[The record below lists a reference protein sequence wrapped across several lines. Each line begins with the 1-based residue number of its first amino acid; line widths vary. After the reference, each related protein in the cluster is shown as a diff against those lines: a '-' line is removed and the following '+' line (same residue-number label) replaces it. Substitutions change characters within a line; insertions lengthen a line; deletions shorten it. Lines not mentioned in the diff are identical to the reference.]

1 MGQDMGLIRN
11 TGLNLLGQGLP
22 MLAGLVAM
30 PLLLRTWGAER
41 TAALLGLW
49 VVANYFSLLDLGLNR
64 ALVHRLSQLRGVAKL
79 VVPVSSYT
87 WPAAVLTL
95 IMAGLG
101 AAALALSAP
110 WLLDLILQI
119 PIGLRDEIDLAFI
132 WLAAS
137 LPIFLLCTLARGV
150 MEAAGDFVTA
160 NLLHAAMGLLLVL
173 APVTAALWPLEF
185 ERPRLVLAMQIL
197 FFGRLLLLVVHAGL
211 ARARLRKHWPLVAKV
226 KVPMSAWKWRELV
239 NFGGWTTVTAVI
251 GPLMV
256 YLDRLVVGSR
266 LELHLLSQYAVPHE
280 GVSRAFNIPGAV
292 SRALFPAAS
301 RLEGGGVSAEGLR
314 DYRDRVLSRLALL
327 MFAPSLLVALFSS
340 TILSWWLGP
349 SFDVGVAPLAGDVL
363 AVFAAGFYMNAIAN
377 VPYTFL
383 QARGRPDL
391 TAKVHMVELPI
402 FVLALMWA
410 TSTFGALGAAV
421 VYAMR
426 LGLDSVAMFVLDSRE
441 RGERRP
447 TQALSMSAALGL
459 VLIAVV
465 SLRLVA

>member
-1 MGQDMGLIRN
+1 MGLIRN

-30 PLLLRTWGAER
+30 PALLRTWGAER

-87 WPAAVLTL
+87 WPAAVMTL
-95 IMAGLG
+95 LMAALG
-101 AAALALSAP
+101 ACGLALSAP
-110 WLLDLILQI
+110 WLLDQIFQI
-119 PIGLRDEIDLAFI
+119 PIGLKEEIEVAFI
-132 WLAAS
+132 WLVVS
-137 LPIFLLCTLARGV
+137 LPVFLLCTLARGV
-150 MEAAGDFVTA
+150 MEAAGDFVAA

-173 APVTAALWPLEF
+173 SPVVAALWPLKVEV
-185 ERPRLVLAMQIL
+185 PRLILAMQIL
-197 FFGRLLLLVVHAGL
+197 FFGRLLLLFVHAHF
-211 ARARLRKHWPLVAKV
+211 ARVRLRKHWPLVADV
-226 KVPMSAWKWRELV
+226 RVPIAGWKWRELV
-239 NFGGWTTVTAVI
+239 DFGGWTTVTAVI

-256 YLDRLVVGSR
+256 YLDRLIVGSR

-314 DYRDRVLSRLALL
+314 DYRDRVLIRLAIL
-327 MFAPSLLVALFSS
+327 MFVPSLVVALFSS
-340 TILSWWLGP
+340 TILSLWLGP

-363 AVFAAGFYMNAIAN
+363 AVFAAGFYLNAIAN

-402 FVLALMWA
+402 FLLALVGA
-410 TSTFGALGAAV
+410 TASFGALGAAV

-426 LGLDSVAMFVLDSRE
+426 LGLDSLAMFALDSRE

-459 VLIAVV
+459 ILIAVV
-465 SLRLVA
+465 CLRLAA

>member
-1 MGQDMGLIRN
+1 MGLIRN

-30 PLLLRTWGAER
+30 PLLIRTWGSER

-87 WPAAVLTL
+87 WPAAALTFA
-95 IMAGLG
+95 MAGLG
-101 AAALALSAP
+101 ALALSFGAP
-110 WLLDLILQI
+110 WILEQI
-119 PIGLRDEIDLAFI
+119 FQMPIGLREEINLAFL
-132 WLAAS
+132 WLVAS

-150 MEAAGDFVTA
+150 MEAAGDFVAA
-160 NLLHAAMGLLLVL
+160 NLLHALMGLLLVL
-173 APVTAALWPLEF
+173 APVAAAFWPELLEV
-185 ERPRLVLAMQIL
+185 PRLALAMQIL
-197 FFGRLLLLVVHAGL
+197 FFGRLMLLFVHLFVV
-211 ARARLRKHWPLVAKV
+211 RACLRRHWPLVADV
-226 KVPMSAWKWRELV
+226 KVPVSSWKWRELID
-239 NFGGWTTVTAVI
+239 FGGWTSVSAVI

-256 YLDRLVVGSR
+256 YLDRLIVGSR
-266 LELHLLSQYAVPHE
+266 LELHLLSQYAIPHE

-301 RLEGGGVSAEGLR
+301 RLESGGVSDQGLR

-327 MFAPSLLVALFSS
+327 MFVPSLLVAFYSS
-340 TILSWWLGP
+340 TLLSLWLGP
-349 SFDVGVAPLAGDVL
+349 SFDLGVAPLAGDVL
-363 AVFAAGFYMNAIAN
+363 AVFAAGFYLNAIAN

-391 TAKVHMVELPI
+391 TAKVHMVELPV
-402 FVLALMWA
+402 FLVALMWA
-410 TSTFGALGAAV
+410 TTQFGALGAAI
-421 VYAMR
+421 VYTSR
-426 LGLDSVAMFVLDSRE
+426 LGIDAVVMFVLDSRE

-447 TQALSMSAALGL
+447 TQALSLSAALGL